1 MFRIES
7 IPFASKSGWTVESI
21 PMLKKQAEKLFRS
34 RVANAT
40 GARRFRLVRIS
51 DGFATHGS

>member
-7 IPFASKSGWTVESI
+7 IPFASKSGWVIESI
-21 PMLKKQAEKLFRS
+21 PMLKKQAEKLYRS

-40 GARRFRLVRIS
+40 GARRFRLVKVK
-51 DGFATHGS
+51 

>member
-7 IPFASKSGWTVESI
+7 IPFALKSGWIAESI

-40 GARRFRLVRIS
+40 GARRFRLVRMS

>member
-1 MFRIES
+1 MYTLES
-7 IPFASKSGWTVESI
+7 IPFASKSGWIAESI

-34 RVANAT
+34 RIANAK
-40 GARRFRLVRIS
+40 GARRYRLVRAR